1 MAMTLQ
7 AWAFEI
13 RRALDTS
20 ARARATAASALAA
33 AVAEGHPL
41 DRLGAEAGLGAETLA
56 GLFDEAG

>member
-1 MAMTLQ
+1 MTLE

-20 ARARATAASALAA
+20 DRARATAASALAA
-33 AVAEGHPL
+33 AVGEGHPVEGL
-41 DRLGAEAGLGAETLA
+41 ASEAGLGAETLA